1 VFDFRVYTSLFL
13 MILLLELSP
22 VSHELSN
29 DEMVIYGEKM
39 EKHEYKDSNFKI
51 YTDYLIQDPS
61 KYGKKDTSSKTNK

>member
-1 VFDFRVYTSLFL
+1 
-13 MILLLELSP
+13 MILLIELSP
-22 VSHELSN
+22 ISQLSN

>member
-1 VFDFRVYTSLFL
+1 MFDSRVYTSLFL
-13 MILLLELSP
+13 MILLIELSP
-22 VSHELSN
+22 ISQLSN